1 MKNVYKIFAALAVA
15 AAASSCV
22 YEIEDVFPENASER
36 VNGKA
41 LECQELLTSSLR
53 GWLVQYYPSANQEFG
68 GCTYVMVFDPDGKV
82 TVASELADKASDT
95 AVSHYSITT
104 SSSVVLTFDTY
115 NEYIHF
121 WSDPDMFSGNEYGG
135 DFELAFVS
143 GDENRL
149 VFRGTKTGNRIVF
162 TALTEDQDMETI
174 IQGIIDYKNKF
185 NTEYDIVAGDNI
197 PIASLSASSFLYG
210 KLYNVLTYLPEG
222 AEDWEAVDYPFSFTA
237 DGISLYEPV
246 EVAGETFQD
255 FVFEDDGSLV
265 ALDETGEK
273 TSVKVTASQA
283 DTYVPY
289 EDFVGDY
296 QFQFYNYNSIDAALS
311 GSGSLYGFNVS
322 FVPGEEKTYT
332 MSFNGYDITV
342 GWTPYGYLTFNTQYF
357 GLMNGYYM
365 LMVPM
370 NTSGYFTV
378 STDTGY
384 KVVSSEPGVMLFHD
398 NGAWTELACMMFIG
412 YDNPQL
418 DGTPSA
424 FMLFTPYALISR

>member
-22 YEIEDVFPENASER
+22 YEIEDVFPQNASER

-273 TSVKVTASQA
+273 SSVRMTGHQA
-283 DTYVPY
+283 ETYMPY
-289 EDFVGDY
+289 EGFIGSYTLVY
-296 QFQFYNYNSIDAALS
+296 YNGSRTMPLEFEAAPDGAS
-311 GSGSLYGFNVS
+311 YVVTGAAYPMTVS
-322 FVPGEEKTYT
+322 
-332 MSFNGYDITV
+332 
-342 GWTPYGYLTFNTQYF
+342 WTPYGYLTLNAQLLSSSGIYLCSWALDPATGTGNLTWDAATGFN
-357 GLMNGYYM
+357 L
-365 LMVPM
+365 VPI
-370 NTSGYFTV
+370 
-378 STDTGY
+378 
-384 KVVSSEPGVMLFHD
+384 SSDPLALEFVD
-398 NGAWTELACMMFIG
+398 NGAWQPLTSLIMYNVLTGASVQ
-412 YDNPQL
+412 QL
-418 DGTPSA
+418 VYLVGLVKND
-424 FMLFTPYALISR
+424 